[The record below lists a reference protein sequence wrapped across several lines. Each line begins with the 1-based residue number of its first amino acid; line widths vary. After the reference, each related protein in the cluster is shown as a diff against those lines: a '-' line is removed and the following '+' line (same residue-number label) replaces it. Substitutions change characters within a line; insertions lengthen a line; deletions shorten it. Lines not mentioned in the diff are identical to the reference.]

1 MPSALDQQYEAVL
14 EKLTGP
20 DGMLQ
25 LAETPDGKKYVS
37 NFPPTLPMLFDAFAM
52 MNADKVAV
60 ISGEERLTFAELNA
74 LSTRLAKALVARG
87 TKKGDRIGIAMRNCT
102 AWIVAYQAIL
112 KAGGVA
118 TLINGW
124 WREEELRHALE
135 LTCPAMVIAAKPHTQ
150 MVAGLDLGIAVVDVD
165 ISKPAVEA
173 FSSLLTGGHDAIAL
187 PTVAPDDDA
196 TILFT
201 SGSTGDAKGA
211 LSTHMQV
218 CQAAY
223 IYTVSLMVLKGVLE
237 SQGRY
242 KDLPLRALV
251 SVPLFHVTGEVPVML
266 TSYVI
271 GRALVLMPK
280 WDAEHA
286 LQLIQDE
293 GVTHFTGVPTM
304 AMEVMNHPKRDDYD
318 LSSMGYINS
327 GGAPR
332 PAAHVLRQADE
343 MPEAQ
348 SIQGYGLTETNAVG
362 CGIFFENYLD
372 KPTSTG
378 REQVPFVEIAIL
390 GEDGAHLPKGETG
403 EVAIRS
409 VATIKGYWDNPQ
421 ATAAAYTEDGYFR
434 TGDIGYLDE
443 DEYLFIVDR
452 KKDIILRGGE
462 NIAAA
467 EVEAALYACEKVD
480 EVCVFGAPDERLG
493 EVPVAVVH
501 SAEGISEDDLRDFLR
516 TKLAAFKVPERFI
529 FADGPLPRLGT
540 GKIDRVA
547 LKAAHAG

>member
-1 MPSALDQQYEAVL
+1 MPSKLDQQYEAVL
-14 EKLTGP
+14 GVLTGEG
-20 DGMLQ
+20 GMLQ
-25 LAETPDGKKYVS
+25 LAQDDEGRHFVS
-37 NFPPTLPMLFDAFAM
+37 NFPPTLPMFFDAFAM
-52 MNADKVAV
+52 MNADKLAV
-60 ISGEERLTFAELNA
+60 ISGDERLTFPELNT

-87 TKKGDRIGIAMRNCT
+87 TQKGDRIAIAMRNCT

-112 KAGGVA
+112 KAGGVV
-118 TLINGW
+118 TLVNGW
-124 WREEELRHALE
+124 WREEEMRHALE
-135 LTCPAMVIAAKPHTQ
+135 LTTPTMVIADAPHAK
-150 MVAGLDLGIAVVDVD
+150 MVANLDVD
-165 ISKPAVEA
+165 TKVVTVDIHKPADEA
-173 FSSLLTGGHDAIAL
+173 FGDLLVGGHDAIAL
-187 PTVAPDDDA
+187 PTVTPHDDA

-223 IYTVSLMVLKGVLE
+223 IYTVSLMVLKGVLQQRGE
-237 SQGRY
+237 Y
-242 KDLPLRALV
+242 KELPLRALV

-280 WDAEHA
+280 WDPEHA

-304 AMEVMNHPKRDDYD
+304 AMEILHHPRRDEYD

-332 PAAHVLRQADE
+332 PAAHVLEQERD
-343 MPEAQ
+343 MPSAK

-362 CGIFFENYLD
+362 CGIFFDNYLE

-378 REQVPFVEIAIL
+378 REQPPFVEVRIMDDDGNAL
-390 GEDGAHLPKGETG
+390 PQGEHG
-403 EVAIRS
+403 EVGLRS
-409 VATIKGYWDNPQ
+409 IATIKGYWNNPE
-421 ATAAAYTEDGYFR
+421 ATEAAYTKDGYFR
-434 TGDIGYLDE
+434 TGDIGYQDE
-443 DEYLFIVDR
+443 DGYLFIVDR

-462 NIAAA
+462 NIACA
-467 EVEAALYACEKVD
+467 EVEGALYACEGVEEAAVIPRK
-480 EVCVFGAPDERLG
+480 DERLG
-493 EVPVAVVH
+493 EVPLAIIRGDVD
-501 SAEGISEDDLRDFLR
+501 ETFLRDCLAE
-516 TKLAAFKVPERFI
+516 KLAAFKIPDVFVFSAE
-529 FADGPLPRLGT
+529 PLPRLGT

-547 LKAAHAG
+547 LKDKHGG